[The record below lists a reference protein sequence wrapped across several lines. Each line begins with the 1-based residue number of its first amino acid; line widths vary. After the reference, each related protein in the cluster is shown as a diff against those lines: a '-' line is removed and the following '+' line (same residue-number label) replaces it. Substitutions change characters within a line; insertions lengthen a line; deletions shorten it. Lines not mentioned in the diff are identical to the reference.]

1 MNPPSAAPTRVKI
14 VTRADYRE
22 DYANSV
28 QVRPST
34 WDFFLQFGRMEQKQ
48 AEEVELQ
55 MFQGVYLS
63 PQQAKA
69 VVKLLASHLDNYEK
83 AFGEIQLQPLQVPG
97 AVQ

>member
-1 MNPPSAAPTRVKI
+1 MNPPPTRVKI
-14 VTRADYRE
+14 VSRPDYRE

-34 WDFFLQFGRMEQKQ
+34 WDIFLQFGRLEQKQ
-48 AEEVELQ
+48 ADEVELH

-69 VVKLLASHLDNYEK
+69 VLKLLQTHLDNYEK
-83 AFGEIQLQPLQVPG
+83 AFGEIQLQPLQTPG
-97 AVQ
+97 PVH

>member
-1 MNPPSAAPTRVKI
+1 MNSPVAPTRIKI
-14 VTRADYRE
+14 VNRPDYRE

-34 WDFFLQFGRMEQKQ
+34 WDFFLQFGRLEQKQ
-48 AEEVELQ
+48 AEEVELH

-69 VVKLLASHLDNYEK
+69 VVRLLSTHLENYEK
-83 AFGEIQLQPLQVPG
+83 AFGEIQLQPLQLPG

>member
-1 MNPPSAAPTRVKI
+1 MNPPSTRVKI
-14 VTRADYRE
+14 VPRPDYRE

-34 WDFFLQFGRMEQKQ
+34 WDIFLQFGRLEQKQ
-48 AEEVELQ
+48 NDEVELH

-69 VVKLLASHLDNYEK
+69 LSKLLQSHLDSYEK
-83 AFGEIQLQPLQVPG
+83 AFGEIQLQPLNLPG
-97 AVQ
+97 SVQ

>member
-1 MNPPSAAPTRVKI
+1 MNPPANPTRLKI
-14 VTRADYRE
+14 VPRADYRE

-34 WDFFLQFGRMEQKQ
+34 WDFFLQFGRLEQKQ
-48 AEEVELQ
+48 ADEVELH

-69 VVKLLASHLDNYEK
+69 VLQLLRSHMENYEK
-83 AFGEIQLQPLQVPG
+83 AFGEVQLAPLHPPG

>member
-1 MNPPSAAPTRVKI
+1 MNPPNPPTRLKI
-14 VTRADYRE
+14 VQRPDYRE

-34 WDFFLQFGRMEQKQ
+34 WDFFLQFGRLVQNQ
-48 AEEVELQ
+48 PDEVEMH
-55 MFQGVYLS
+55 MFQGIYLS

-69 VVKLLASHLDNYEK
+69 VLSLLRSHMESYEK
-83 AFGEIQLQPLQVPG
+83 AFGEVQLAPLQPPG

>member
-1 MNPPSAAPTRVKI
+1 MNPPAMPTRVKI
-14 VTRADYRE
+14 VQRPDYRE

-34 WDFFLQFGRMEQKQ
+34 WDIFLQFGRLEQKQ
-48 AEEVELQ
+48 AEEVELN

-69 VVKLLASHLDNYEK
+69 VLKLLQTHIEGYEK
-83 AFGEIQLQPLQVPG
+83 AFGEIQLQPLNLPS